1 MKWGVLQL
9 RYARFFEDCAESSS
23 IFFDSRMFHF
33 CIFSV
38 CAHVFCL
45 PLPPSPLLTFFF
57 LKRFDYVFHAISL
70 WDFCRSPLYWDHG
83 DAL

>member
-38 CAHVFCL
+38 RTCSVFHFL
-45 PLPPSPLLTFFF
+45 PLPF
-57 LKRFDYVFHAISL
+57 SL
-70 WDFCRSPLYWDHG
+70 FSF
-83 DAL
+83 